1 MFRSELAEAE
11 TTRLETGATTEAARK
26 KIGDYQEPPPAYS
39 SHWSPDTNPGES
51 DSEYVRK
58 QQQEMKEFAVKAN
71 AAANEGETDAL
82 PRGSR
87 DLEGGTKQVEMME
100 VGRNT

>member
-1 MFRSELAEAE
+1 
-11 TTRLETGATTEAARK
+11 
-26 KIGDYQEPPPAYS
+26 
-39 SHWSPDTNPGES
+39 
-51 DSEYVRK
+51 
-58 QQQEMKEFAVKAN
+58 MKEFAVKAN